1 MKRFQKL
8 WRAARDDA
16 PAPPIDLR
24 YLQRPRGRIGAE
36 SEVRSDIHSFL
47 SDIYD
52 SVAETLPDFRDEL
65 CNSSKFVQMTLDDPY
80 SQALHVQLP
89 DSEFLP
95 DKEKKPR
102 KRKGQ
107 VEINLERTSKQ
118 FEERWL
124 PPGSMK
130 EYFEQYRNQSA
141 LEKPGSFASFWR
153 VSCRAIDSVS
163 ASLMRSLYETITTM
177 ILSLRR

>member
-1 MKRFQKL
+1 MGFFREPIFKCSGTKRFQKL
-8 WRAARDDA
+8 WTAARDNA
-16 PAPPIDLR
+16 AAPPVDLR

-36 SEVRSDIHSFL
+36 SEVRSDIVSFL

-65 CNSSKFVQMTLDDPY
+65 CNSSNFVQLTLESDDPY
-80 SQALHVQLP
+80 SQALRNELQ

-130 EYFEQYRNQSA
+130 EYFEQYRDQSV
-141 LEKPGSFASFWR
+141 LEKPGCFASFWR
-153 VSCRAIDSVS
+153 VSC
-163 ASLMRSLYETITTM
+163 
-177 ILSLRR
+177 